1 MTSSVFC
8 DECGA
13 ANPAQATL
21 CFACQGPLP
30 TVAPSPIVQAT
41 TVQTP
46 VTPTVAVAPSP
57 QLVASSLPVSH
68 PVAPG
73 TLFKRR
79 YYIIEQ
85 VGKGGFGVVYK
96 ARDRKRMN
104 RLVAVKQID
113 IHALPPR
120 KILDATDSYN
130 REVRL
135 LSMLKHRQLP
145 RIYDTFADRDHWYI
159 VMDFV
164 RGETLEEYRVK
175 RAARPRRR
183 FFGLL
188 SAKNSAVGAEG
199 LPMREVLNIGIQ
211 LCKVLDYLH
220 RQQPP
225 IIFRDVKPDNIMR
238 TPLGRLY
245 LIDFG
250 IARRFAAGQS
260 RDTGPLG
267 SPGYAAPEQYGT
279 TQTTPQT
286 DVYGLGATL
295 QTLLTG
301 AEPLAA
307 SSTGASAPVLP
318 EKLQHL
324 LDQMLEPDVS
334 KRPKSIYT
342 VQQRLIYVKEGIA
355 GLVARGLLAYGGGLL
370 LGSVPF
376 SLVMFL
382 SGALQWVNTSPVGA
396 FSALIWLFFILA
408 YALLCLWPFVLVGHL
423 VVASLLLF
431 SQRRRFG
438 MAMSWYRRVIA
449 LGILSMVTLILA
461 TILFHASLP
470 STFREFIPNLPFF
483 MGGY

>member
-1 MTSSVFC
+1 MVSSVFC

-13 ANPAQATL
+13 ANPVSATH
-21 CFACQGPLP
+21 CFACQEPLP
-30 TVAPSPIVQAT
+30 ATAPLSMVQASTIQTSLAPTVTVAPSSQM
-41 TVQTP
+41 
-46 VTPTVAVAPSP
+46 
-57 QLVASSLPVSH
+57 VASSLSVSH

-79 YYIIEQ
+79 YYILEQ
-85 VGKGGFGVVYK
+85 VGTGGFGVVYK

-135 LSMLKHRQLP
+135 LTTLKHRQLP
-145 RIYDTFADRDHWYI
+145 GIHDTFADRDHWYI

-183 FFGLL
+183 FLDLL
-188 SAKNSAVGAEG
+188 PTKNSPVGAKG
-199 LPMREVLNIGIQ
+199 LPMKEVLNIGIQ

-279 TQTTPQT
+279 TQTTTQT
-286 DVYGLGATL
+286 DIYGLGATL

-301 AEPLAA
+301 TEPLAA
-307 SSTGASAPVLP
+307 PTNGTAGPLLP
-318 EKLQHL
+318 EKLQQL
-324 LDQMLEPDVS
+324 LDQMLEADVS
-334 KRPKSIYT
+334 KRPKSIYA
-342 VQQRLIYVKEGIA
+342 VQQQLIYIKEGIA

-370 LGSVPF
+370 LGSLPF

-382 SGALQWVNTSPVGA
+382 SGALQLVSASPAAG
-396 FSALIWLFFILA
+396 FYALVWLFFILA
-408 YALLCLWPFVLVGHL
+408 YALLCFWPFVLVGHL
-423 VVASLLLF
+423 AVASLLLF
-431 SQRRRFG
+431 SQRRRLG
-438 MAMSWYRRVIA
+438 MAVSWYRRVVA
-449 LGILSMVTLILA
+449 LGILSVVALILA
-461 TILFHASLP
+461 IILFHSSLP
-470 STFREFIPNLPFF
+470 PLFRELIPTLPFF
-483 MGGY
+483 MRG

>member
-1 MTSSVFC
+1 MASSIFC

-13 ANPAQATL
+13 ANPVQVTH
-21 CFACQGPLP
+21 CFACQEPLP
-30 TVAPSPIVQAT
+30 
-41 TVQTP
+41 
-46 VTPTVAVAPSP
+46 AVAPSP
-57 QLVASSLPVSH
+57 MVQASPIQAAIAPTMTSAPSSQLVASSLPVFH

-79 YYIIEQ
+79 YYILEQ

-96 ARDRKRMN
+96 AQDRKRMN

-175 RAARPRRR
+175 RAARPQKR

-188 SAKNSAVGAEG
+188 PTKGSPVGAEG
-199 LPMREVLNIGIQ
+199 LPMREALNIGIQ
-211 LCKVLDYLH
+211 LCKVLNYLH

-238 TPLGRLY
+238 TPLGHLY

-286 DVYGLGATL
+286 DIYGLGATL
-295 QTLLTG
+295 HTLLTG
-301 AEPLAA
+301 AEPLVA
-307 SSTGASAPVLP
+307 STNGTAGPVLP
-318 EKLQHL
+318 KKLQQL
-324 LDQMLEPDVS
+324 LDQMLEADVS
-334 KRPKSIYT
+334 KRPKSIYS
-342 VQQRLIYVKEGIA
+342 VQHRLIYIKEGAA
-355 GLVARGLLAYGGGLL
+355 GLVA
-370 LGSVPF
+370 
-376 SLVMFL
+376 
-382 SGALQWVNTSPVGA
+382 
-396 FSALIWLFFILA
+396 
-408 YALLCLWPFVLVGHL
+408 
-423 VVASLLLF
+423 
-431 SQRRRFG
+431 
-438 MAMSWYRRVIA
+438 
-449 LGILSMVTLILA
+449 
-461 TILFHASLP
+461 
-470 STFREFIPNLPFF
+470 
-483 MGGY
+483 

>member
-1 MTSSVFC
+1 MASSVFC

-13 ANPAQATL
+13 ANQVQATL
-21 CFACQGPLP
+21 CFACQEPLP
-30 TVAPSPIVQAT
+30 AVAPSPIVQAP

-46 VTPTVAVAPSP
+46 VTPTMIVAPSS

-120 KILDATDSYN
+120 KIL
-130 REVRL
+130 
-135 LSMLKHRQLP
+135 
-145 RIYDTFADRDHWYI
+145 
-159 VMDFV
+159 
-164 RGETLEEYRVK
+164 
-175 RAARPRRR
+175 
-183 FFGLL
+183 
-188 SAKNSAVGAEG
+188 
-199 LPMREVLNIGIQ
+199 
-211 LCKVLDYLH
+211 
-220 RQQPP
+220 
-225 IIFRDVKPDNIMR
+225 R
-238 TPLGRLY
+238 TPGGRLY

-250 IARRFAAGQS
+250 IARRFTVGQS

-279 TQTTPQT
+279 AQTTPQT
-286 DVYGLGATL
+286 DIYGLGATL

-301 AEPLAA
+301 TEPSAA
-307 SSTGASAPVLP
+307 SSTGTSGPVLP

-342 VQQRLIYVKEGIA
+342 VQQRLIYIKEGIA
-355 GLVARGLLAYGGGLL
+355 GLVARGLLVYGGGLL
-370 LGSVPF
+370 LGSLPF
-376 SLVMFL
+376 SLVIFL
-382 SGALQWVNTSPVGA
+382 SGALQWVSASPVGV
-396 FSALIWLFFILA
+396 FYGLVWLFFILA
-408 YALLCLWPFVLVGHL
+408 YTLFCLWPFVLVGHL

-431 SQRRRFG
+431 SQGRRFG
-438 MAMSWYRRVIA
+438 MAVSWYRRVIA
-449 LGILSMVTLILA
+449 LGILSMVALILA

-470 STFREFIPNLPFF
+470 PTFREFIPNLPFF